1 MKEKYTMNL
10 NIDDL
15 LAFIY
20 YARLNKI
27 KLTKRDLF
35 AVCFTKSFSEIKLFL
50 RTLEEC
56 GVKIGVTS
64 YEHIIPLIDNIEDC
78 RSVLNYLI
86 EISTKDKTA
95 LNSCYRQL
103 VLLSNSQ
110 GDVNKIF
117 EETKE
122 LGLQLNEVW
131 REKWK
136 DKASLN
142 SGFVDV
148 RTMYLHHHVEDFIQ
162 KYQEYYNQV
171 LNFDIPNLKSKI
183 ANMDADTKH
192 SPKIIK
198 SYLRNK
204 YVKQFAR
211 EVSMGNCQLCESR
224 APFEDSFGTPFL
236 EVHHIEWLSRGGKD
250 DIENV
255 IALCPNCHRKMH
267 IVDQEEDVTKLKRR
281 AIELALVE

>member
-1 MKEKYTMNL
+1 MANL

-20 YARLNKI
+20 YAKLNKI

-35 AVCFTKSFSEIKLFL
+35 AVCFTKSFSEIRLFL
-50 RTLEEC
+50 RGLEEC

-78 RSVLNYLI
+78 RRVLNYLI
-86 EISTKDKTA
+86 EISIKDKAA
-95 LNSCYRQL
+95 LSSCYRQL
-103 VLLSNSQ
+103 VMLSNSQ
-110 GDVNKIF
+110 DDVNKIF
-117 EETKE
+117 EEIGE

-136 DKASLN
+136 DKGILN

-162 KYQEYYNQV
+162 KYHEYYNQI
-171 LNFDIPNLKSKI
+171 LSFNIPNLKRKI
-183 ANMDADTKH
+183 AGMDADTKH
-192 SPKIIK
+192 STRTIK

-204 YVKQFAR
+204 YVKQLAR

-224 APFEDSFGTPFL
+224 APFEDSFGRPFL

-267 IVDQEEDVTKLKRR
+267 IVDQEEDIIKLKRR